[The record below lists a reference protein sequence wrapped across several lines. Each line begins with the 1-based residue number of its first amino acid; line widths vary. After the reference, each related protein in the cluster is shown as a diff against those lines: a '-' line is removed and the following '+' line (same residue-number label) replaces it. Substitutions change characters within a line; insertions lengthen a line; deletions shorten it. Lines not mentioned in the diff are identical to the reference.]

1 VTFAEAANPDTIMLT
16 KRAGQQVAYL
26 RKGEVSFKHDGKVFS
41 LAVFGPATTSDGDYL
56 WLPFYDATNEAETYP
71 GGRYLD
77 LELATDGRVDL
88 DFNYAY
94 NPLCDYNP
102 EKYNC
107 TLPPPE
113 NRLPFPVRAGEKR
126 YRLQE

>member
-1 VTFAEAANPDTIMLT
+1 VLE
-16 KRAGQQVAYL
+16 KKKGESVAYL
-26 RKGEVSFKHDGKVFS
+26 HKGSVSFRVDNEKYS
-41 LAVFGPATTSDGDYL
+41 LAVLGPAKPEAEDYL
-56 WLPFYDATNEAETYP
+56 WLPFYDTTNGTETFP

-77 LELATDGRVDL
+77 LTLAADGTIEL

-107 TLPPPE
+107 TLPPSE
-113 NRLPFPVRAGEKR
+113 NTLPFPVKAGEKL
-126 YRLQE
+126 YRLKE